1 MISFEDF
8 GAKNDLNVCRLKTVI
23 YTADQRNKSHM
34 SDTGVP
40 AYLVQYPL
48 TVNDNGETVRQQL
61 IYERVLFAN
70 QPISR
75 SISIEQDQVRIKHS
89 DF

>member
-23 YTADQRNKSHM
+23 YTADQRNKL
-34 SDTGVP
+34 P